1 MNLEAIARWSVY
13 VGIFVLLAGM
23 VTHSA
28 CAQSASVSG
37 FVRAAS
43 DSESL
48 QGVHVSLDNLKG
60 DFFGA
65 ISNGDGFF
73 AITRLPPGRYR
84 LRASFV
90 GFEAYIDTLEAAEG
104 ERYSLDI
111 ALKTDE
117 AQMGELVVEAERE
130 SGAAR
135 VVAGMQ
141 TVTPEQIAAIPG
153 PDISGDLVSYLSSMP
168 GVVLMGDRGGQV
180 FIRGGEPSHNMTLLD
195 GMLVYQPFHILG
207 FYSAFPAEIVSRA
220 DVHAGGFGSKFSGRI
235 SSVIDVQTRDGN
247 KRAYSASTSLS
258 PFTTSARIEGPLIR
272 NRISFLGAARI
283 SLLDQLASH
292 YVAAPLPYNFSDA
305 FGKVHARISPGH
317 QFSIS
322 GLNTHDRGSMPR
334 QSDLIGSND
343 EIRWSNEAYGL
354 RYLVAPGSLP
364 ILGEV
369 LVSYSSLQSDLG
381 PPDDPIRS
389 SSIETVNT
397 AFNVTNFLGQTRWD
411 WGGFLRESTIN
422 AELGGLFQNV
432 VSVPDRSVHVGGY
445 LEPDVYLGYGLR
457 VRPGISGQVYGT
469 SGVFFEPRLR
479 ILLDRGR
486 HYWSAAAG
494 LYRQDISGLSDRRD
508 ATNIFTA
515 WVETPFGEASKAAH
529 ALLGYRTMP
538 FPWLEFSVE
547 GFYKQ
552 LDDLFIGEWT
562 SFPSFTTNLQRAHG
576 RAIGFDLRLE
586 VQRARFY
593 GFVNYGFSSTRYEI
607 QPESEQTANPGP
619 FRPPHD
625 RRHQINMLATGTL
638 YGFDLNIRWQFG
650 SGLPYS
656 QIHGFDGFIL
666 MDGAVEV
673 DKVIGFPRVIYES
686 TPYRGVLPTYHRLDV
701 TVDRTYSP
709 RKGIDVTVQVGVLNA
724 YDRRNLFALDL
735 FTAQR
740 TDQLP
745 VVPIAGI
752 KLDLGG

>member
-1 MNLEAIARWSVY
+1 MIREVISKWSIFI
-13 VGIFVLLAGM
+13 GIFILSVGL
-23 VTHSA
+23 SA
-28 CAQSASVSG
+28 LQVRAQSAA
-37 FVRAAS
+37 VRGLVTAAS
-43 DSESL
+43 DGESL
-48 QGVHVSLDNLKG
+48 QGVHVSLDNLQG
-60 DFFGA
+60 ELSGA
-65 ISNGDGFF
+65 ISNRDGFF
-73 AITRLPPGRYR
+73 VITRLAPGRYR

-90 GFEAYIDTLEAAEG
+90 GFEAYEDTLEIAAG
-104 ERYSLDI
+104 ERHSLDI
-111 ALKTDE
+111 ALQADE
-117 AQMGELVVEAERE
+117 AQMGELLVEAERE

-135 VVAGMQ
+135 IVAGMQ
-141 TVTPEQIAAIPG
+141 TVTPEQITAIPG

-195 GMLVYQPFHILG
+195 GMIVYQPFHILG
-207 FYSAFPAEIVSRA
+207 FYSAFPSEIVSRA

-247 KRAYSASTSLS
+247 KRAYSASASLS
-258 PFTTSARIEGPLIR
+258 PFTGSARLEGPLIK
-272 NRISFLGAARI
+272 NRISFLGAARV

-305 FGKVHARISPGH
+305 FGKVHARISTSH

-334 QSDLIGSND
+334 QNDLLGSND

-354 RYLVAPGSLP
+354 RYLVAPRSLP

-381 PPDDPIRS
+381 PSDEPIRS

-397 AFNVTNFLGQTRWD
+397 AFNMTNFLGETIWD

-432 VSVPDRSVHVGGY
+432 IFVPDRSINVGGY
-445 LEPDVYLGYGLR
+445 LEPDIYVGYGLR
-457 VRPGISGQVYGT
+457 IRPGISAQVYGT

-479 ILLDRGR
+479 ILWDRGR
-486 HYWSAAAG
+486 HHWSAAAG
-494 LYRQDISGLSDRRD
+494 LYRQDIAGLSDRRD

-515 WVETPFGEASKAAH
+515 WVETPFGEASRAAH

-538 FPWLEFSVE
+538 FTWLELSVE

-552 LDDLFIGEWT
+552 LDDLFIGRWT
-562 SFPSFTTNLQRAHG
+562 PFPSFTTDLQQAHG
-576 RAIGFDLRLE
+576 RASGFDLRLE

-607 QPESEQTANPGP
+607 EPESEQTPNPGP

-673 DKVIGFPRVIYES
+673 DKVTGFPRVIYDS
-686 TPYRGVLPTYHRLDV
+686 IPYRGVLPTYHRLDV
-701 TVDRTYSP
+701 TVDRTFSP
-709 RKGIDVTVQVGVLNA
+709 RRGVDVTIQAGVLNA

-745 VVPIAGI
+745 IVPIAGI
-752 KLDLGG
+752 KLDL